1 MEITYPTLKTRIQS
15 IFIDTLL
22 ILVLMF
28 ITGYVFDKINPSQEG
43 EDGWIRA
50 VIFVIL
56 FGLYEPIAMT
66 MGCTLG
72 NYLMKI
78 RVKKSNDTSKK
89 INLLQAVIR
98 VIIKFLLGWVSF
110 VTIGTNRERR
120 AIHDFASGSVMIEK

>member
-1 MEITYPTLKTRIQS
+1 
-15 IFIDTLL
+15 
-22 ILVLMF
+22 MF